1 MDDGVKSML
10 KVSFKNYDENLEN
23 IYKFMYPLWHEV
35 YKEIIPEKQ
44 IDFLLHKYF
53 DVENI
58 RTYIKD
64 NYIYEKII
72 LDENVVGIICYK
84 LFDNYVYL
92 DKIYLLKS
100 YRNLGISKFVYQHLL
115 SFKNRIRLNVNQ
127 KNSAVNS
134 YLKNGFKIIKE
145 ETYDLGQDMINID
158 YIMELERE

>member
-1 MDDGVKSML
+1 MF
-10 KVSFKNYDENLEN
+10 KVSFKNYDENLKN
-23 IYKFMYPLWHEV
+23 ILKFMYPLWHEV
-35 YKEIIPEKQ
+35 YKEIISKKQ

-53 DVENI
+53 DFENI

-100 YRNLGISKFVYQHLL
+100 YRNLGISKFVYHHLL

-145 ETYDLGQDMINID
+145 EYYDLGQDMINID
-158 YIMELERE
+158 YIMELEKE

>member
-1 MDDGVKSML
+1 MF

-53 DVENI
+53 DVQNI
-58 RTYIKD
+58 KSYVKD

-72 LDENVVGIICYK
+72 LNENVVGLICYK

-92 DKIYLLKS
+92 DKFYILKS
-100 YRNLGISKFVYQHLL
+100 YRNLGISRFVYQHLL

-145 ETYDLGQDMINID
+145 ESYDLGQDMINID
-158 YIMELERE
+158 YIMELEKE

>member
-58 RTYIKD
+58 RTYIND

-100 YRNLGISKFVYQHLL
+100 YRNLGISKFVYKHLL

-145 ETYDLGQDMINID
+145 ESYDLGQDMINID
-158 YIMELERE
+158 YIMELEKE

>member
-10 KVSFKNYDENLEN
+10 KVSFKNYDENLKN

-35 YKEIIPEKQ
+35 YKGIIPEKQ

-127 KNSAVNS
+127 KNPAVNS

-145 ETYDLGQDMINID
+145 ESYDLGQDMINID
-158 YIMELERE
+158 YIMELEKE